1 MTDEL
6 RAQLARAVG
15 LLESALIV
23 CDGTLIALDNQRVEC
38 QRQRDESYAKI
49 QELKAQLGI
58 VEAVQ

>member
-6 RAQLARAVG
+6 RAQLTRAVA

-38 QRQRDESYAKI
+38 QRQRDDAYAKI
-49 QELKAQLGI
+49 QELKAQLG
-58 VEAVQ
+58 VAETVQ